1 MLSDLV
7 KSFYIAKKDL
17 KEYYVKPGTMSW
29 GIVFPIAFTL
39 AFLIRRGGI
48 GEWLAP
54 GLISMAIFFS
64 ATSMSAVSIVF
75 ERKIGS
81 FERLLLFPVS
91 YTCIAL
97 GKALSSFL
105 FGIISSLA
113 TVAIAYTIIP
123 LPPVNPLL
131 FAVSIVLATFQA
143 STFGVLLAF
152 LVKDPSQ
159 TMTVFNII
167 RFPMIFISGVIIPLK
182 TLPLYVEAISVLLPL
197 TYSTEAIRYSY
208 LGIYELVPPTISLVV
223 TLLSSIVFLLTTA
236 FLIKKNIP

>member
-1 MLSDLV
+1 MLSELV

-17 KEYYVKPGTMSW
+17 KEYYLKPGTMSW
-29 GIVFPIAFTL
+29 GVVFPIAFTL

-48 GEWLAP
+48 GVWLAP

-64 ATSMSAVSIVF
+64 STSMSAVSIVF
-75 ERKIGS
+75 ERKVGS

-97 GKALSSFL
+97 GKSLSSFL
-105 FGIISSLA
+105 FGIISSLT
-113 TVAIAYTIIP
+113 TVLVAYM
-123 LPPVNPLL
+123 LVPVMPSNPLL
-131 FAVSIVLATFQA
+131 FTVCIIISIFQS

-167 RFPMIFISGVIIPLK
+167 RFPMIFLSGIIIPLNS
-182 TLPLYVEAISVLLPL
+182 LPLPIRTISLLLPL

-208 LGIYELVPPTISLVV
+208 LGTYDLVPPPASLSI
-223 TLLSSIVFLLTTA
+223 TLLSSIVFLFITSL
-236 FLIKKNIP
+236 LIRKSIP